1 MNEPKGHCPLTIA
14 VKVISGKW
22 KLFILSILSNGEVK
36 RYGEIRNTCE
46 NITEKMLTSQLR
58 ELEKDG
64 IVFRKVYAQVPPK
77 VEYSLTDLGQKLC
90 LIFDPLYEWSVDY
103 IKEIRPDQLHLIKDN
118 DYCA

>member
-1 MNEPKGHCPLTIA
+1 VTIA

-22 KLFILSILSNGEVK
+22 KLFILSVLSNGEVK
-36 RYGEIRNTCE
+36 RYGEIRRTCE

-77 VEYSLTDLGQKLC
+77 VEYSLTDLGKKLC
-90 LIFDPLYEWSVDY
+90 HIFGPLYDWGVDY
-103 IKEIRPDQLHLIKDN
+103 IKEVRPDQLHVLEDN
-118 DYCA
+118 CD